1 MLVVHGVCLGV
12 VLLHV
17 LLLFLAVAVAVVLIS
32 VLRAVGFLFFASL
45 LFLLFLLLPAVLFN
59 EVLVLVQE
67 LLATLE
73 LSLSLH

>member
-1 MLVVHGVCLGV
+1 MLVVHGHCLGV

-17 LLLFLAVAVAVVLIS
+17 LFLAVAIAEFIS
-32 VLRAVGFLFFASL
+32 VLRAVGFLFFAG
-45 LFLLFLLLPAVLFN
+45 LFLLLFLLLPAVLFN

-73 LSLSLH
+73 LALSLH